1 MCLRSAS
8 LFVYSSNSAWASSRV
23 IRHSPVCSSLVERQC
38 TKIMPILDYVEGI
51 VYSTIMDIVNIQ
63 ISNYLTD
70 IVPDRDEVMQEMEE
84 YARRKDFPIIG
95 PLVGRLL
102 YQLARMTRAKKI
114 LEFGSGYGY

>member
-1 MCLRSAS
+1 
-8 LFVYSSNSAWASSRV
+8 
-23 IRHSPVCSSLVERQC
+23 
-38 TKIMPILDYVEGI
+38 MPILDYVEGI

-102 YQLARMTRAKKI
+102 NDLIATIEGR
-114 LEFGSGYGY
+114 